1 MQICRIFWKFNLQI
15 VKFFTF
21 KQLELFSKFL
31 ILRGK
36 KLNIKLALYILSLVN
51 LVASN
56 DSSTLKPSSNQVVQ
70 SRQISTMSPISMRF
84 DRTNLAQK
92 KVSRSIAWQF
102 GLVQHKNRYY
112 IKVHSGWLFSSRQFP
127 YATQQHVPANR
138 LSSRGTFG
146 IEHVLSTCSKLCNRC
161 GLNFV
166 CKKRILFKV
175 SIKRLETGNVTRA
188 GLAIKKGDTG
198 FVLDISAPFFASH
211 HQLLPRTGVRC

>member
-56 DSSTLKPSSNQVVQ
+56 DSSTLKPSSNQAVQ

-92 KVSRSIAWQF
+92 KSVSINRLTVWSRSAQKSILYKSPFWMAF
-102 GLVQHKNRYY
+102 FFAPISICN
-112 IKVHSGWLFSSRQFP
+112 
-127 YATQQHVPANR
+127 
-138 LSSRGTFG
+138 
-146 IEHVLSTCSKLCNRC
+146 STTRSCQSTL
-161 GLNFV
+161 LP
-166 CKKRILFKV
+166 
-175 SIKRLETGNVTRA
+175 GNVRHWTCVVHLFQVVQPLRA
-188 GLAIKKGDTG
+188 
-198 FVLDISAPFFASH
+198 
-211 HQLLPRTGVRC
+211 